1 MILNVG
7 YYKNNPGRS
16 NLTNKNIILPS
27 LSKFEQVW
35 ASLSKSEQVEARL
48 YKLKQVWTRLSMTE
62 LD

>member
-16 NLTNKNIILPS
+16 NITNKIS
-27 LSKFEQVW
+27 YDQVWARLSKFEQDW
-35 ASLSKSEQVEARL
+35 ARL
-48 YKLKQVWTRLSMTE
+48 NKLKQVWTRLSKTE

>member
-16 NLTNKNIILPS
+16 NITNKNIIWP
-27 LSKFEQVW
+27 
-35 ASLSKSEQVEARL
+35 SLSKSEQDWARL
-48 YKLKQVWTRLSMTE
+48 YKLKQVWTRLSKTE